1 MVPIIAISIKV
12 FPFDRYQER
21 ADYHEFI
28 RLFDYKLDIEGV
40 SMDEESR
47 KKDVTGKVLIR

>member
-1 MVPIIAISIKV
+1 MVAIIAISIKV
-12 FPFDRYQER
+12 FPFERYQEG
-21 ADYHEFI
+21 ADYHEII